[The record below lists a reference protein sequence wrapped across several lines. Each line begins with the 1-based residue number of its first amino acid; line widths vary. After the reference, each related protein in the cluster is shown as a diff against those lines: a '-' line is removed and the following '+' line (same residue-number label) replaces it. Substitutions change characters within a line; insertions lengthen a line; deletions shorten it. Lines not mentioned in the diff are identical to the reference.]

1 MKTRFYKQWL
11 IVRLN
16 YIIDG
21 LRLKKLMLLQFLQSG
36 NLQLR
41 RAPGQAELTLE

>member
-21 LRLKKLMLLQFLQSG
+21 LGLKKLM
-36 NLQLR
+36 QL
-41 RAPGQAELTLE
+41 GIVYK

>member
-21 LRLKKLMLLQFLQSG
+21 LGLKKLMQLQFRQSE